1 MLLKCSTGH
10 VIDLVSNGIQRLKAE
25 VVKWFFYVVLAFINI
40 VVGTSLLVYFIG
52 WQSLMGVILLCF
64 LLPYFT
70 GLSYAGATLRLRTAA
85 VSDRRISHSRP
96 QSCDPFGQRYGS
108 RALAGS
114 ENRKSANHGLPAF
127 CAASEI

>member
-1 MLLKCSTGH
+1 MKCSPGQ
-10 VIDLVSNGIQRLKAE
+10 VIDLVSNDIQRLEEA

-40 VVGTSLLVYFIG
+40 VVGASLLVYFIG

-64 LLPYFT
+64 LLPHFA
-70 GLSYAGATLRLRTAA
+70 GLSYDGATLRLRTAV

-96 QSCDPFGQRYGS
+96 QSCDPFGQRHGS
-108 RALAGS
+108 RALARS